1 MCADFRVKCEVE
13 VRGLTALFLYAAYR
27 RHAISPVPRRGT
39 SAKSFGQHCRER
51 CLAAFP
57 FSVRGQSIAVF
68 TTRPDDPR
76 QPRSFVWE
84 EGEKSRPR
92 TNKTR
97 GQRGGSETLTYVCYD
112 RNLWELNEK
121 KDASA
126 A

>member
-1 MCADFRVKCEVE
+1 MCRFQSE
-13 VRGLTALFLYAAYR
+13 VRGRGERADSPLSLCRIPKAR
-27 RHAISPVPRRGT
+27 RISGSSQGA
-39 SAKSFGQHCRER
+39 SAKSPGQHCRER
-51 CLAAFP
+51 CLAVFP
-57 FSVRGQSIAVF
+57 FSVRGQSITVLIM
-68 TTRPDDPR
+68 RSEDP
-76 QPRSFVWE
+76 QQSLSFVWG